1 MKKIILITILFFTHL
16 AANSCEEHEKP
27 SHSQH
32 QHEVLIEGENFELDK
47 PRLNEFL
54 HGLSASQLA
63 IVNVNGMICDFC
75 ARGIEK
81 TFLKDPNVE
90 KIDVDLARGKVTIAY
105 LNKDVVDFEKIK
117 GQILSNGQ
125 TATSMKLINL

>member
-1 MKKIILITILFFTHL
+1 MKTLILSTLLFFTYL
-16 AANSCEEHEKP
+16 SPNSYGKDEKHP
-27 SHSQH
+27 HSQH
-32 QHEVLIEGENFELDK
+32 QHEVLVNGENFEIDK
-47 PRLNEFL
+47 PRLNQFI

-63 IVNVNGMICDFC
+63 VVNVNGMVCDFC

-105 LNKDVVDFEKIK
+105 LNEGTIDFIKIK
-117 GQILSNGQ
+117 EQILSNGQ
-125 TATSMKLINL
+125 TATSMKLIKL

>member
-1 MKKIILITILFFTHL
+1 MKTLILSTFLFFTYL
-16 AANSCEEHEKP
+16 SPNSYGKDEKHP
-27 SHSQH
+27 HSQH
-32 QHEVLIEGENFELDK
+32 QHEVLVNGENFEIDK
-47 PRLNEFL
+47 PRLNQFI

-63 IVNVNGMICDFC
+63 VVNVNGMVCDFC

-105 LNKDVVDFEKIK
+105 LNEGTIDFIKIK
-117 GQILSNGQ
+117 EQILSNGQ
-125 TATSMKLINL
+125 TATSMKIIKL